1 MKCVDFHPTEP
12 WTLSALYSGA
22 WVSDI
27 FFRHLVEVLRVCKM
41 SPRSFL
47 ALGTNADSISPA

>member
-1 MKCVDFHPTEP
+1 MDF
-12 WTLSALYSGA
+12 
-22 WVSDI
+22 VSFVLRRVGVGH
-27 FFRHLVEVLRVCKM
+27 FFPPFPHSLTLVEVLRVCKM